1 MKNKRSGS
9 EKRQR
14 NLFIGVRVCSQEL
27 RVIRRK
33 AARENMTVPSWLRE
47 SAVNFNL
54 FTWVS
59 PVYHE
64 KLKALGVRQKELFM
78 AGQRPGDPEYSQCL
92 RDIISL
98 TEEIKNHLDKKQ
110 RWRERLIVE
119 GLLRQPGE

>member
-1 MKNKRSGS
+1 
-9 EKRQR
+9 
-14 NLFIGVRVCSQEL
+14 
-27 RVIRRK
+27 
-33 AARENMTVPSWLRE
+33 MTVPSWLRE